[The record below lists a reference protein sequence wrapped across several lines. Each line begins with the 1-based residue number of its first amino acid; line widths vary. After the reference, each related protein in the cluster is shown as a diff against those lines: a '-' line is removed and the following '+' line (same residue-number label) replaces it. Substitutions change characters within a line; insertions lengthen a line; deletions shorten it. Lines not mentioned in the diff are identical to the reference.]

1 MADAD
6 EDQRAVA
13 ASHRRLRINVPDR
26 MGRWGLAA
34 LAGTLVPAVAVLGL
48 FLLGPR
54 PSATTQVHLDPISV
68 NELLDPLT
76 PAAAPEEA
84 MAEQV
89 AAVEGEDFATLIRRQ
104 FDFEPEYRVTADAE
118 AATLTITATADTP
131 REALI
136 VAERVADTFVAT
148 RQDPS
153 GALAG
158 AEASRQFLEE
168 RGASLEAGPD
178 ATPPTGE
185 DPVIDE
191 ARTRL
196 AALEAGIGTISEGT
210 AEVVTPASLDH
221 GDTLVIVLLLAGLV
235 GVAVGVLVFRSSVVL
250 SNRVDAAGG
259 DAGTSHPVWRRLPLP
274 RTPLGG
280 VQMAVLGAL
289 VVARGL
295 VLALFGVGFIVD
307 DWHIADNIARL
318 GPFDPS
324 SNLGLRLRSLPGA
337 WLIYDVAY
345 AISGRHPLILL
356 ALGTAFSVG
365 LVIVLYAALR
375 RYTPDR
381 VAFAVAALWVI
392 MPNHNSLTAWGA
404 TLQARLALLLL
415 CCGVLAMARGRWVP
429 AAMCFAGA
437 AVSYELTVVPAVA
450 LAALLPAG
458 SELRPRDRVKIVAAV
473 VVAEL
478 FLRLSPHYP
487 VRTTWPNPVF
497 VWMGHVS
504 SGLFATVYPPL
515 QVRLALGAVVAMGVV
530 ACLVSWLR
538 GNREMAAGPS
548 LALAGL
554 AVMLAGLASLP
565 FGGGFLA
572 FAEVGDKDRLYAVS
586 SIGAAMVFVGIGCLI
601 WHHSR
606 LLAQVAGA
614 ALVLVCLVGQVVSL
628 RSWSRAGD
636 DGVALMNHLAELS
649 PDPGGTGWV
658 VGPVR
663 PWRNGVITL
672 DTDSATHALRFHYGD
687 GDGFV
692 RITGNEE
699 EYEIEEPDT
708 VRVPWSDVVDDPPQP
723 PTIVDGEVVSPRIDD
738 LETLRAELWCATRT
752 LIRGSGC

>member
-1 MADAD
+1 M
-6 EDQRAVA
+6 
-13 ASHRRLRINVPDR
+13 
-26 MGRWGLAA
+26 
-34 LAGTLVPAVAVLGL
+34 LAGASVPALAVLGL

-54 PSATTQVHLDPISV
+54 PSATAQVHLDPISI

-76 PAAAPEEA
+76 PAPAPEEA

-89 AAVEGEDFATLIRRQ
+89 AGLESEDFAPLIRRQ
-104 FDFEPEYRVTADAE
+104 FDFEPSYRVTGDPE

-131 REALI
+131 REALM

-148 RQDPS
+148 RRDPS
-153 GALAG
+153 GAVAG
-158 AEASRQFLEE
+158 AEASREFLEV

-178 ATPPTGE
+178 ATPPTGA

-196 AALEAGIGTISEGT
+196 AALEAGIDTISQGT
-210 AEVVTPASLDH
+210 AEVTMPATLDH

-235 GVAVGVLVFRSSVVL
+235 GVALGVVVFRSSVV
-250 SNRVDAAGG
+250 SVSRDGVATDGDAA
-259 DAGTSHPVWRRLPLP
+259 TSEPVWRRLPLP
-274 RTPLGG
+274 RAPLGRAP
-280 VQMAVLGAL
+280 MAILAGL

-295 VLALFGVGFIVD
+295 VLAGFGVGFIVD
-307 DWHIADNIARL
+307 DWHIADNVARF

-324 SNLGLRLRSLPGA
+324 TNLGLRLRSLPGA

-345 AISGRHPLILL
+345 WISGRHPLVLL
-356 ALGTAFSVG
+356 ALGTAFSIG
-365 LVIVLYAALR
+365 LVIALYAALR

-381 VAFAVAALWVI
+381 VAFAVAAVWVI

-415 CCGVLAMARGRWVP
+415 CVGVLAMARGRWLP
-429 AAMCFAGA
+429 AAACFAGA
-437 AVSYELTVVPAVA
+437 ALSYELTVAPAIA
-450 LAALLPAG
+450 LAVILPAG
-458 SELRPRDRVKIVAAV
+458 SALRPRDRVKIVAAV

-478 FLRLSPHYP
+478 WLRLSPHYP
-487 VRTTWPNPVF
+487 VKTTWPNPVF
-497 VWMGHVS
+497 VWLGHVS

-515 QVRLALGAVVAMGVV
+515 QLRLAIGAAVAVGVV

-538 GNREMAAGPS
+538 GNREMGAGPS
-548 LALAGL
+548 LALAGVAL
-554 AVMLAGLASLP
+554 MLVGLASLP

-572 FAEVGDKDRLYAVS
+572 IAEVGDKDRLYSVS

-601 WHHSR
+601 WR
-606 LLAQVAGA
+606 RNRIVAG
-614 ALVLVCLVGQVVSL
+614 VLAGAVVAVCLAGQVVSL

-636 DGVALMNHLAELS
+636 DGVALMNHLAEVA
-649 PDPGGTGWV
+649 PEPGETGWV

-672 DTDSATHALRFHYGD
+672 DSDSATHALRVHYGD

-692 RITGNEE
+692 RIAGNDQEFA
-699 EYEIEEPDT
+699 IEEPNT
-708 VRVPWSDVVDDPPQP
+708 IRVLWSDVVEDPPRAP
-723 PTIVDGEVVSPRIDD
+723 SIERGDVVGHRIDD
-738 LETLRAELWCATRT
+738 VETLRGELWCATRT
-752 LIRGSGC
+752 LLRGTGC

>member
-1 MADAD
+1 MA
-6 EDQRAVA
+6 
-13 ASHRRLRINVPDR
+13 L
-26 MGRWGLAA
+26 
-34 LAGTLVPAVAVLGL
+34 LAGALVPVVAVVGL
-48 FLLGPR
+48 FVLGPR
-54 PSATTQVHLDPISV
+54 PSATAQVHVDPISID
-68 NELLDPLT
+68 ELLDPLT
-76 PAAAPEEA
+76 PPPPPEEA
-84 MAEQV
+84 MAELV
-89 AAVEGEDFATLIRRQ
+89 AAVEGDDFAALIRDQ
-104 FDFEPEYRVTADAE
+104 FDFEPVYDVTGE
-118 AATLTITATADTP
+118 PETATLTITATADTP
-131 REALI
+131 REALT
-136 VAERVADTFVAT
+136 VADRVADTFVAT

-153 GALAG
+153 GAVAG
-158 AEASRQFLEE
+158 VDASRQFLEQQ
-168 RGASLEAGPD
+168 GASTEAGPD
-178 ATPPTGE
+178 ATPPTGA

-196 AALEAGIGTISEGT
+196 AALEAAVGALSEGT
-210 AEVVTPASLDH
+210 AEIVEPATLDH
-221 GDTLVIVLLLAGLV
+221 GATLVVVLLLAGLV
-235 GVAVGVLVFRSSVVL
+235 GVGLGVTVFRSTVVVTSVDDA
-250 SNRVDAAGG
+250 RVGG
-259 DAGTSHPVWRRLPLP
+259 PAPRPAVWRRLPLP
-274 RTPLGG
+274 RTPLGRVQIG
-280 VQMAVLGAL
+280 VLAAL
-289 VVARGL
+289 VVGRGL

-307 DWHIADNIARL
+307 DWHIADNVARF

-324 SNLGLRLRSLPGA
+324 TNLGLRLRSLPGA

-415 CCGVLAMARGRWVP
+415 CCGVLAMARGRWLP

-437 AVSYELTVVPAVA
+437 ALSYELTVVPAVA

-515 QVRLALGAVVAMGVV
+515 QVRLALGAVVAMGIV
-530 ACLVSWLR
+530 ACSVSWLR

-606 LLAQVAGA
+606 LLAQVAGV

-658 VGPVR
+658 VGPER

-672 DTDSATHALRFHYGD
+672 DTDSATHALRFTYGD

-692 RITGNEE
+692 RIAGNEA

-708 VRVPWSDVVDDPPQP
+708 VRVPWSDVVDDPPQT
-723 PTIVDGEVVSPRIDD
+723 PTIDDGEVVSPRIDS
-738 LETLRAELWCATRT
+738 LEMLRAELWCATRT
-752 LIRGSGC
+752 VIRGSGC